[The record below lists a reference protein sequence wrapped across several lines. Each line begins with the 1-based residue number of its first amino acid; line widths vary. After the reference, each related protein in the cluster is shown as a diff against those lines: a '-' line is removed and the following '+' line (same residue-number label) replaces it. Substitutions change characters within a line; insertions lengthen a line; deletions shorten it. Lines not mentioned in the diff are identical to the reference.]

1 MKKKNIIYY
10 LSIAMIFLP
19 MITYAQQGGGDLVS
33 KINTWKATLLLVSRA
48 VIGLA
53 AIGGGLHTYF
63 KVQADDGGSGKKA
76 IGNFILALV
85 FAALLQ
91 GIIEF
96 FLAE

>member
-1 MKKKNIIYY
+1 MNKMNKK
-10 LSIAMIFLP
+10 
-19 MITYAQQGGGDLVS
+19 
-33 KINTWKATLLLVSRA
+33 TLLLIAILIIPQVILANNLVAQIDSWKQTLLLISRS

-53 AIGGGLHTYF
+53 AIGGGVYTYF

-76 IGNFILALV
+76 IGNFVLALV

-96 FLAE
+96 FLN

>member
-1 MKKKNIIYY
+1 MKKSTLFYTCIVLLVIPT
-10 LSIAMIFLP
+10 LV
-19 MITYAQQGGGDLVS
+19 YAQSGGGTLVAQIDS
-33 KINTWKATLLLVSRA
+33 WKATLLLISRS

-53 AIGGGLHTYF
+53 AIGGGVYTYF

-76 IGNFILALV
+76 IGNFVLALV

-96 FLAE
+96 FLG

>member
-1 MKKKNIIYY
+1 MKKTTIIYV
-10 LSIAMIFLP
+10 LIAILLLP
-19 MITYAQQGGGDLVS
+19 ELVHAQQGGSQLIS
-33 KINTWKATLLLVSRA
+33 QINSWKATLLLVSRS

-53 AIGGGLHTYF
+53 AIGGGVYTYF

-76 IGNFILALV
+76 IGNFVLALV

-96 FLAE
+96 FLN

>member
-1 MKKKNIIYY
+1 MKKTSLFY
-10 LSIAMIFLP
+10 LCLILVALP
-19 MITYAQQGGGDLVS
+19 GIVEAQTGGGNLIS
-33 KINTWKATLLLVSRA
+33 QINSWKATLLLVSRS

-53 AIGGGLHTYF
+53 AIGGGVYTYF

-76 IGNFILALV
+76 IGNFVLALV

-96 FLAE
+96 FLN

>member
-1 MKKKNIIYY
+1 MKKSTLFYTCIVLFVIPT
-10 LSIAMIFLP
+10 LVH
-19 MITYAQQGGGDLVS
+19 AQSGGGTLVAQIDS
-33 KINTWKATLLLVSRA
+33 WKATLLLISRS

-53 AIGGGLHTYF
+53 AIGGGVYTYF

-76 IGNFILALV
+76 IGNFVLALV

-96 FLAE
+96 FLG

>member
-1 MKKKNIIYY
+1 MKKSTLFYTCIVLLVIPT
-10 LSIAMIFLP
+10 LVH
-19 MITYAQQGGGDLVS
+19 AQSGGGTLVAQIDS
-33 KINTWKATLLLVSRA
+33 WKATLLLISRS

-53 AIGGGLHTYF
+53 AIGGGVYTYF

-76 IGNFILALV
+76 IGNFVLALV

-96 FLAE
+96 FLG